1 MAYTSDAVVTEESRA
16 ALVADHSRL
25 AAVRETALLDTPA
38 EVAFDRL
45 TRLASRI
52 LSAPIS
58 LVSLVDGS
66 RDFWKS
72 CIGVPEPFA
81 SAREIRLKPSFCQHA
96 LTSRAP
102 LVVNDATLDPA
113 FASFPAVSTLGVRA
127 YLGIPLVTEDGTALG
142 SFCVLD
148 TVPRQWTP
156 EDIALVTDLAAVAM
170 TEIELRA
177 SVRTATRLTLL
188 MRQQTVELKQQM
200 EDARVTS
207 DQLARSNETLKAT
220 GLVLE
225 ERQNDALRA
234 NVRIASA
241 LGAAQSAKAEA
252 EVAQMAAQ
260 DALAAASTAQAAAEA
275 ANRVKGMFLASMSH
289 ELRTP
294 LNAIAGHVQLIEMGI
309 HGPVTPK
316 QQEALNRVMVAQHHL
331 LGLIND
337 VLNFAKLDSGTVMY
351 DIQPVVLAEV
361 MADAASM
368 IEQQVQSKD
377 LTLVVKLPDQDIA
390 ALADLD
396 KLRQILINL
405 LSNAMKF
412 TLAGGEL
419 SIEIATRAESGQAAD
434 IAYVRVA
441 DTGIGIAADQLAS
454 IFEPFVQV
462 SATNISRRE
471 GTGLGLA
478 ISRDLARGMGGD
490 LRVRS
495 TPGEGSSFTVSLP
508 RHVG

>member
-1 MAYTSDAVVTEESRA
+1 MPHTSDGTVTEESRT
-16 ALVADHSRL
+16 ALVADPSRL

-38 EVAFDRL
+38 EAAFDRL
-45 TRLASRI
+45 TRLAARI

-72 CIGVPEPFA
+72 CIGVPEPLA
-81 SAREIRLKPSFCQHA
+81 SAREIRLTPSFCQHA

-102 LVVNDATLDPA
+102 LVINDTTLDPA
-113 FASFPAVSTLGVRA
+113 FANFPAVSTLGVRA
-127 YLGIPLVTEDGTALG
+127 YLGVPLVTEDGTALG

-148 TVPRQWTP
+148 TVPRDWTAD
-156 EDIALVTDLAAVAM
+156 DIALVTDLAAAAM

-177 SVRTATRLTLL
+177 AVRTATHLTLL
-188 MRQQTVELKQQM
+188 LQEQAVELQQEM
-200 EDARVTS
+200 EEARVTS
-207 DQLARSNETLKAT
+207 DQLEKSNQALTAT
-220 GLVLE
+220 GLALE
-225 ERQNDALRA
+225 DR
-234 NVRIASA
+234 
-241 LGAAQSAKAEA
+241 KKEA
-252 EVAQMAAQ
+252 EE
-260 DALAAASTAQAAAEA
+260 ALAAASTAQAAAEA
-275 ANRVKGMFLASMSH
+275 ANRVKGMFLATMSH

-351 DIQPVVLAEV
+351 SVGPVVLAQV
-361 MADAASM
+361 ITDAASM
-368 IEQQVQSKD
+368 IEQQIQSKD
-377 LTLVVKLPDQDIA
+377 LTLVVNLPDRDIV
-390 ALADLD
+390 ALADPD
-396 KLRQILINL
+396 KVLQILINL

-412 TLAGGEL
+412 TPAGGEI
-419 SIEIATRAESGQAAD
+419 SIELVTRAEGDHAAD
-434 IAYVRVA
+434 VVYVRVA
-441 DTGIGIAADQLAS
+441 DTGIGIAQDQFAS
-454 IFEPFVQV
+454 IFEPFVQL
-462 SATNISRRE
+462 SATNVSRRE

-495 TPGEGSSFTVSLP
+495 TPGEGSSFTVTLP